1 MQKKRNIIPLNE
13 TYNEV
18 DTSKYIKSYMF
29 IKGFAVAKNLK
40 QTLIALAVARHF
52 HNGQYRKDG
61 MPYIV
66 HPLKVCTTL
75 MNYGID
81 DDVTLAAALLHDLL
95 EDCSD
100 KLPLKG
106 RELITEY
113 HLSQEV
119 LDIITLLTKESGL
132 DDYELSV
139 YFKKIERNCQAA
151 LIKLSDR
158 LHNSTSLYTFTFDR
172 MRKYIKETNDF
183 LLPMAS
189 YCKNYYPDY
198 TNSCSCSK
206 FLSQILKIVVKNFSE
221 MVPGKQTQKEG
232 FRPLIFLTHSMR
244 ITLLIIIKFD
254 PCIYAVK
261 FNFIPFQVP
270 LYQAADVIQNRT

>member
-1 MQKKRNIIPLNE
+1 MQKKRNIIPLVE

-18 DTSKYIKSYMF
+18 DTEKYIKSYMF

-66 HPLKVCTTL
+66 HPLKVCSTL
-75 MNYGID
+75 INYGID
-81 DDVTLAAALLHDLL
+81 DDTTLAAALLHDLL

-132 DDYELSV
+132 DEYELSV
-139 YFKKIERNCQAA
+139 YFKKIERNCKACSVYRIWNYHA
-151 LIKLSDR
+151 YKCFSKVSWLVKVICYTG
-158 LHNSTSLYTFTFDR
+158 HSLFCLLLLAEPYL
-172 MRKYIKETNDF
+172 RK
-183 LLPMAS
+183 
-189 YCKNYYPDY
+189 C
-198 TNSCSCSK
+198 
-206 FLSQILKIVVKNFSE
+206 
-221 MVPGKQTQKEG
+221 
-232 FRPLIFLTHSMR
+232 
-244 ITLLIIIKFD
+244 
-254 PCIYAVK
+254 
-261 FNFIPFQVP
+261 
-270 LYQAADVIQNRT
+270 

>member
-1 MQKKRNIIPLNE
+1 MSAGYERNWAAYYPESVIRGITVYNKRRMIHKMEEIGMPKENRKIVKLND

-18 DTSKYIKSYMF
+18 DTEKYIKSYMF

-52 HNGQYRKDG
+52 HDGQYRKDG

-81 DDVTLAAALLHDLL
+81 DDATLAAALLHDLL

-132 DDYELSV
+132 DEYELSV
-139 YFKKIERNCQAA
+139 YFKKIERNCKAA

-158 LHNSTSLYTFTFDR
+158 LHNSTSLYTFSFDR

-198 TNSCSCSK
+198 TNSFS
-206 FLSQILKIVVKNFSE
+206 ILKSNIYSLNN
-221 MVPGKQTQKEG
+221 
-232 FRPLIFLTHSMR
+232 SMR
-244 ITLLIIIKFD
+244 IMMEKFD
-254 PCIYAVK
+254 HLEK
-261 FNFIPFQVP
+261 FV
-270 LYQAADVIQNRT
+270 LESIQEKETKEG

>member
-1 MQKKRNIIPLNE
+1 MLKGNKKIVKLND
-13 TYNEV
+13 TYNEA
-18 DTSKYIKSYMF
+18 DTGKYIKSYMF

-52 HNGQYRKDG
+52 HDGQYRKDG

-113 HLSQEV
+113 HLFQEV

-132 DDYELSV
+132 DEYELSV
-139 YFKKIERNCQAA
+139 YFKKIERNCKAS

-158 LHNSTSLYTFTFDR
+158 LHNSTSLYTFTFER
-172 MRKYIKETNDF
+172 MRKYIKETDDF

-198 TNSCSCSK
+198 TNSFS
-206 FLSQILKIVVKNFSE
+206 ILKSNIYSLNN
-221 MVPGKQTQKEG
+221 
-232 FRPLIFLTHSMR
+232 SMR
-244 ITLLIIIKFD
+244 IMMEKFD
-254 PCIYAVK
+254 
-261 FNFIPFQVP
+261 
-270 LYQAADVIQNRT
+270 AAKYIGGKPDSKDKEAAGN

>member
-1 MQKKRNIIPLNE
+1 MQKKRNIIPLVE

-18 DTSKYIKSYMF
+18 DTEKYIKSYMF

-66 HPLKVCTTL
+66 HPLKVCSTL
-75 MNYGID
+75 INYGID
-81 DDVTLAAALLHDLL
+81 DDTTLAAALLHDLL

-132 DDYELSV
+132 DEYELSV
-139 YFKKIERNCQAA
+139 YFKKIERNCKAS

-158 LHNSTSLYTFTFDR
+158 LHNSTSLYTFTFER
-172 MRKYIKETNDF
+172 MRKYIKETDNF
-183 LLPMAS
+183 LIPMAS

-198 TNSCSCSK
+198 TNSFS
-206 FLSQILKIVVKNFSE
+206 ILKSNIYSLNN
-221 MVPGKQTQKEG
+221 
-232 FRPLIFLTHSMR
+232 SMR
-244 ITLLIIIKFD
+244 IMMDKFD
-254 PCIYAVK
+254 QVK
-261 FNFIPFQVP
+261 GIGEKSDFSKKKAISN
-270 LYQAADVIQNRT
+270 

>member
-52 HNGQYRKDG
+52 HNG
-61 MPYIV
+61 
-66 HPLKVCTTL
+66 H
-75 MNYGID
+75 
-81 DDVTLAAALLHDLL
+81 LL

-158 LHNSTSLYTFTFDR
+158 LHNSTSLYTFTFGR

-198 TNSCSCSK
+198 TNSFS
-206 FLSQILKIVVKNFSE
+206 ILKSNIYSLNN
-221 MVPGKQTQKEG
+221 
-232 FRPLIFLTHSMR
+232 SMR
-244 ITLLIIIKFD
+244 IMMEKFD
-254 PCIYAVK
+254 QSE
-261 FNFIPFQVP
+261 NFIAKEAHTKGVQEG
-270 LYQAADVIQNRT
+270 

>member
-151 LIKLSDR
+151 LIKLD
-158 LHNSTSLYTFTFDR
+158 
-172 MRKYIKETNDF
+172 
-183 LLPMAS
+183 
-189 YCKNYYPDY
+189 NY
-198 TNSCSCSK
+198 
-206 FLSQILKIVVKNFSE
+206 
-221 MVPGKQTQKEG
+221 
-232 FRPLIFLTHSMR
+232 
-244 ITLLIIIKFD
+244 
-254 PCIYAVK
+254 
-261 FNFIPFQVP
+261 
-270 LYQAADVIQNRT
+270 

>member
-1 MQKKRNIIPLNE
+1 MQKKRNIIKLND
-13 TYNEV
+13 TYNEA
-18 DTSKYIKSYMF
+18 DTIKYIKSYMF

-52 HNGQYRKDG
+52 HDGQYRKDG

-113 HLSQEV
+113 HLSHHRLWYLPDSSINDMAQFRKEYSHME
-119 LDIITLLTKESGL
+119 DTSYRNLLLLPS
-132 DDYELSV
+132 SRV
-139 YFKKIERNCQAA
+139 YF
-151 LIKLSDR
+151 
-158 LHNSTSLYTFTFDR
+158 
-172 MRKYIKETNDF
+172 
-183 LLPMAS
+183 
-189 YCKNYYPDY
+189 
-198 TNSCSCSK
+198 
-206 FLSQILKIVVKNFSE
+206 
-221 MVPGKQTQKEG
+221 
-232 FRPLIFLTHSMR
+232 
-244 ITLLIIIKFD
+244 
-254 PCIYAVK
+254 
-261 FNFIPFQVP
+261 
-270 LYQAADVIQNRT
+270 

>member
-119 LDIITLLTKESGL
+119 LDIITLLTKESGFH
-132 DDYELSV
+132 D
-139 YFKKIERNCQAA
+139 
-151 LIKLSDR
+151 
-158 LHNSTSLYTFTFDR
+158 
-172 MRKYIKETNDF
+172 
-183 LLPMAS
+183 
-189 YCKNYYPDY
+189 
-198 TNSCSCSK
+198 
-206 FLSQILKIVVKNFSE
+206 
-221 MVPGKQTQKEG
+221 MVPG
-232 FRPLIFLTHSMR
+232 IFLHNITFHKFQKR
-244 ITLLIIIKFD
+244 IFRYNYHYSKKYTYHLPK
-254 PCIYAVK
+254 K
-261 FNFIPFQVP
+261 Q
-270 LYQAADVIQNRT
+270 LYPSYDGKYLM